1 MNSQGMYVGPPYH
14 ASYQINIFS
23 TKHLF
28 PPVRSSLGM
37 RIAALWRQWNFVVDS
52 FSFIKYICR
61 WKQESFRVSHT
72 PLHTYSTS
80 PHAYSYNAHHTYNHF
95 IHTLIFLPLTINCL
109 HTWPYSFPLSS
120 RPHTCTHYKCACTAS
135 NFKWRQR
142 CSTTKFRS
150 NCWNRVSVTG
160 AAHKAQGHSL
170 NLYSYVMTLS

>member
-37 RIAALWRQWNFVVDS
+37 RIAAVWRQWNFVVDS

-95 IHTLIFLPLTINCL
+95 IHTLSFYLSPSIASTNDHIPFHSHPGPTHAHTINVHAL
-109 HTWPYSFPLSS
+109 LQISS
-120 RPHTCTHYKCACTAS
+120 DDRDVLPPNSDPIAETG
-135 NFKWRQR
+135 
-142 CSTTKFRS
+142 
-150 NCWNRVSVTG
+150 SV
-160 AAHKAQGHSL
+160 
-170 NLYSYVMTLS
+170 